1 MLNGVL
7 PLGFMAMYEKAH
19 RLEQRHYPQALGL
32 AKARED
38 QVTYCPTLRGMAPQA
53 ANPKLANEAL
63 SLADT
68 AAEAA
73 PSAGPRLAAM
83 PRS

>member
-1 MLNGVL
+1 VLNGVL
-7 PLGFMAMYEKAH
+7 PLGCMAMYEKAH
-19 RLEQRHYPQALGL
+19 ELEQRYYRQALGL
-32 AKARED
+32 AKAGED
-38 QVTYCPTLRGMAPQA
+38 QVTYCRTLRGMAPQA

-73 PSAGPRLAAM
+73 PSAGPRLVGL
-83 PRS
+83 R